1 MRTPPMLAILLLLV
15 GLPAAAAAQGDI
27 RLGLGGGIT
36 LPLRSD
42 ADLVKKGWMAAAN
55 LAFFP
60 GASASL
66 GFRLDA
72 LYAQNNFKVTD
83 GHRTE
88 LGGMGNLVFQFG
100 ARRSPNR
107 LYVFGGGGY
116 VRTQSSGAS
125 FGTVTSTD
133 PALDAGAG
141 CSFGVRAFALF
152 LEARYL
158 NVYTSGTKPQYLA
171 LTAGIS
177 FGGL

>member
-1 MRTPPMLAILLLLV
+1 MRMRPTLAFFLLLIGFPL
-15 GLPAAAAAQGDI
+15 AAAAQGDI
-27 RLGLGGGIT
+27 RLGLGGGLT
-36 LPLRSD
+36 LPLRAD
-42 ADLVKKGWMAAAN
+42 ADLVKKGWMGMAN
-55 LAFFP
+55 LAYFP

-72 LYAQNNFKVTD
+72 LYARNVFKVTD

-88 LGGMGNLVFQFG
+88 LGGLGNLVFQFG
-100 ARRSPNR
+100 ARRTPNR

-116 VRTQSSGAS
+116 VRTQETGAS

-152 LEARYL
+152 VEARYL
-158 NVYTSGTKPQYLA
+158 NVYTSGTKPQFLA
-171 LTAGIS
+171 LTGGIS